1 LEERTVVEVCRH
13 ERQLTAQLLDG
24 VAGLP
29 RLRVYGPK
37 ALAERVGVVSLT
49 IEGMDPQELA
59 AVLDDSFGIET
70 RAGLHCAPG
79 AHRCLGT
86 FAGGGTLR
94 LSPGAFNTA
103 AEIDAA
109 VCALRQLATA

>member
-1 LEERTVVEVCRH
+1 
-13 ERQLTAQLLDG
+13 LTARLLDG

-37 ALAERVGVVSLT
+37 SVAERVGVVSLT

-70 RAGLHCAPG
+70 RAGLHCAPA

-94 LSPGAFNTA
+94 LSPGAFTTE

-109 VCALRQLATA
+109 VSALRQLATA

>member
-1 LEERTVVEVCRH
+1 VYRH
-13 ERQLTAQLLDG
+13 EQELTARLLDRL
-24 VAGLP
+24 AGLP

-37 ALAERVGVVSLT
+37 SMEDRVAVVSLSVA
-49 IEGMDPQELA
+49 GMDPQELA

-86 FAGGGTLR
+86 FAAGGTLR
-94 LSPGAFNTA
+94 LSPGAFTTDD
-103 AEIDAA
+103 EIDAA
-109 VCALRQLATA
+109 VLALRELAKG